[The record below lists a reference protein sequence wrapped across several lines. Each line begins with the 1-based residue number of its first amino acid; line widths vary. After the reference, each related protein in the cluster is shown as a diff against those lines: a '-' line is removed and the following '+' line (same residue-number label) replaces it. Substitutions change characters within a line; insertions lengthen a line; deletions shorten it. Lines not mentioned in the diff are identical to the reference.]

1 MTSYH
6 ASSLV
11 WILLFLQ
18 ATNPFKPSCFRASF
32 SAFVHSLIL
41 LYDFLPCF
49 IIRLDTTFPLL
60 LIHKSFF
67 MRPPLVYIAVPLQTR
82 RIEPLSFFFGI
93 FLAFRADFFLVF
105 LGFEACLAFRAFVL
119 TDFTAIVKFQD

>member
-1 MTSYH
+1 MYS
-6 ASSLV
+6 V
-11 WILLFLQ
+11 PFLQ
-18 ATNPFKPSCFRASF
+18 ATNPCKPSCFRANF
-32 SAFVHSLIL
+32 NALVHSLIL

-82 RIEPLSFFFGI
+82 RIEPVSFFFDN
-93 FLAFRADFFLVF
+93 FLAFRAAFLFVF
-105 LGFEACLAFRAFVL
+105 LGFEAFRALRTFLL
-119 TDFTAIVKFQD
+119 TDFTAIINFQNEKMIPC